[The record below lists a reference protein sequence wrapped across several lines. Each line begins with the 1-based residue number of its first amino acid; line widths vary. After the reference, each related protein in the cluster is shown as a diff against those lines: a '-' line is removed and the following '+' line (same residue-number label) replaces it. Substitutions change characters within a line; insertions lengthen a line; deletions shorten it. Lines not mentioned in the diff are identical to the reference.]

1 MATRDVLAVAAHGEA
16 RVPREI
22 FLMAA
27 AKNLSDQSELF
38 IGTKLDQPN
47 RLKMLSQEALAV
59 LAAIPPTKDTK
70 ALTDKIQ
77 ARTKKVRLT

>member
-1 MATRDVLAVAAHGEA
+1 MPRDT
-16 RVPREI
+16 

-27 AKNLSDQSELF
+27 AKNLSEQSELF
-38 IGTKLDQPN
+38 TGTKLDQPN

-59 LAAIPPTKDTK
+59 LAAVPPTKETK

-77 ARTKKVRLT
+77 ARLKKARLT